1 MVSNSVTVYTAVIL
15 QGQRTS
21 HSEIDHYEHNGNRS
35 VVFNCSQILHLCQ
48 GNRRKPSL
56 PGYRIKSVSALIPN
70 LTFVIFLMTP

>member
-15 QGQRTS
+15 QGRRTS

-56 PGYRIKSVSALIPN
+56 LGYRIKSVSALIPN